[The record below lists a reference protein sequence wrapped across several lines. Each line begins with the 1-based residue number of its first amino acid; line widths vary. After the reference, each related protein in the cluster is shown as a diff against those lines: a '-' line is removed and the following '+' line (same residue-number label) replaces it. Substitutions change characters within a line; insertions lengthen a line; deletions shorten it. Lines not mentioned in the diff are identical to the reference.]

1 MTFFSLCRQAL
12 PVLGGVFVGAAV
24 VVLAENHEKTVVAP
38 LTVVDDR
45 VGASSA
51 AATSDNSVLER
62 RVAELEDRVRLSQ
75 MQPPQRAAD
84 PLPAPPSE
92 ALLSDRE
99 AATQREIDDHKK
111 LIAQHAAEPRDTA
124 WAASEERDVH
134 AKLVALS
141 SAMNQAF
148 VLRSVDCRTASCVA
162 ELEWANQDVAKAHLR
177 SLLSGS
183 ADVQCARQ
191 IAFPPSEGSG
201 AYTASFYLDC
211 TEARWAGAATR
222 QE

>member
-1 MTFFSLCRQAL
+1 MTLFSFGRQML

-24 VVLAENHEKTVVAP
+24 VVLVEAHGKAVAP
-38 LTVVDDR
+38 PRVVDDLVR
-45 VGASSA
+45 ASPAPAS
-51 AATSDNSVLER
+51 SDNSLLER

-75 MQPPQRAAD
+75 TQAPQRAVDA
-84 PLPAPPSE
+84 PPAPQPE
-92 ALLSDRE
+92 ALLSERE

-141 SAMNQAF
+141 SAMNRAF

-162 ELEWANQDVAKAHLR
+162 ELEWPNQDVAKTHLR

-183 ADVQCARQ
+183 SDVQCARQ